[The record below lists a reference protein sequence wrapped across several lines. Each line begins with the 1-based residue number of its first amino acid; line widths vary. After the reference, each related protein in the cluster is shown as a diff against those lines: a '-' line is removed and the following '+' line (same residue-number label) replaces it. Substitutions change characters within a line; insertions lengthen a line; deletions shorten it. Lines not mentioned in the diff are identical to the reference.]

1 MRLSRWMGLIGIV
14 ILFGCL
20 KVGERNA
27 LYFKGYAVGDRLQRI
42 HAQETGV
49 AWLNAEVTEMVSP
62 VRLAQT
68 AQDRKLKLI
77 AWSTLSPDR
86 AALVARQA
94 MAEGPSGIEPTLN
107 QVAALDSAQ
116 QVGDTAD

>member
-1 MRLSRWMGLIGIV
+1 MSLIGV
-14 ILFGCL
+14 VVAFGCL

-27 LYFKGYAVGDRLQRI
+27 IYFKGYALGDRLQRI

-49 AWLNAEVTEMVSP
+49 AWLAADVTELASP
-62 VRLAQT
+62 ARLAQT

-77 AWSTLSPDR
+77 AWSTLSPER

-94 MAEGPSGIEPTLN
+94 MGEGPSGIEPLDR
-107 QVAALDSAQ
+107 VASVEAARLA
-116 QVGDTAD
+116 GDTAD